1 MVTACLR
8 AVDVDYFQNN
18 LNIYILHVRLSH
30 LSARLYHMSVPTTNL
45 QYIKYTTVSIRSNI
59 IHG

>member
-8 AVDVDYFQNN
+8 AVNVDYFQTN
-18 LNIYILHVRLSH
+18 LNIHLYVRLSR
-30 LSARLYHMSVPTTNL
+30 LSRLYHISVPTTNL
-45 QYIKYTTVSIRSNI
+45 HSIKYTTVSIRSNI